1 MPVNQF
7 ILHATNI
14 SNISLNLILFKYL
27 DTNSR
32 NNIGSKKN
40 LYRSTVRIVHVCLA
54 LKEIDKKKN
63 RKRNLISANVGVFTL
78 YFMCVYGSIQL
89 VLYTIPIN
97 LGMRQFIV
105 SLIADLGLCIITP
118 AIVLYNAPIIRSQWS
133 NLLAKFCI

>member
-1 MPVNQF
+1 M
-7 ILHATNI
+7 
-14 SNISLNLILFKYL
+14 Y
-27 DTNSR
+27 
-32 NNIGSKKN
+32 
-40 LYRSTVRIVHVCLA
+40 IVHVYFDLA

-118 AIVLYNAPIIRSQWS
+118 AIVLYNAPIIRSQ
-133 NLLAKFCI
+133 